1 MINNMLTFGS
11 DLRKENQIYEICVD
25 DSQRNIKQVLL
36 ASRSQKKWLLK
47 MLHPLWLKQ
56 INFSLYS

>member
-36 ASRSQKKWLLK
+36 ASRSQKK
-47 MLHPLWLKQ
+47 
-56 INFSLYS
+56 